1 MVDKLRRVMNVP
13 NVREKK
19 KKEKKKESN
28 ALCLVIRKRED
39 KVGECMRYIV
49 MKLTWGIVSEKLYTS
64 KVFWWSY
71 TKRVWVSSIT

>member
-1 MVDKLRRVMNVP
+1 MTRAIHQFMPVILVLNDIFFSFKQRMVDKLRRVMNVP
-13 NVREKK
+13 NVRGKK

-49 MKLTWGIVSEKLYTS
+49 MKLT
-64 KVFWWSY
+64 
-71 TKRVWVSSIT
+71 

>member
-1 MVDKLRRVMNVP
+1 MTRAIHQFMPVILVLSDIFFSFKQRMVDKLRRVMNVP
-13 NVREKK
+13 NVRGKK

-49 MKLTWGIVSEKLYTS
+49 MKLT
-64 KVFWWSY
+64 
-71 TKRVWVSSIT
+71 

>member
-13 NVREKK
+13 NVRGKK

-49 MKLTWGIVSEKLYTS
+49 MKLTWGIVSEKLYIS

-71 TKRVWVSSIT
+71 TKTVWVSSIT

>member
-1 MVDKLRRVMNVP
+1 MPVILVLNDIFFSFKQRMVDKLRRVMNVP
-13 NVREKK
+13 NVRGKK

-49 MKLTWGIVSEKLYTS
+49 MKLT
-64 KVFWWSY
+64 
-71 TKRVWVSSIT
+71 